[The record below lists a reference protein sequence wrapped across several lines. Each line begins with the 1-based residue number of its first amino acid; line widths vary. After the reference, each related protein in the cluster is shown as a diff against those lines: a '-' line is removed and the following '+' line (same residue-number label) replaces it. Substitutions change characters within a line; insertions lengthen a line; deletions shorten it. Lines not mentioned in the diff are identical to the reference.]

1 MTDTSFRGLFPI
13 LAMPFDENGNVDE
26 EDLRKEV
33 EFCISTGADGLGLA
47 MASEMPKLSE
57 DERNLAARIVVEQSN
72 GRAKV
77 VINTSATSTALAIRM
92 SQNAAELGA
101 DSIMIIPP
109 SGVSEYE
116 IRSHYENISQS
127 IDLPIFIQDIE
138 FAPVAPALASKL
150 AKDNENIS
158 YAKVETLP
166 TPPRVS
172 EAVTKGEGNLI
183 VFGGAGGSF
192 LVEEL
197 LRGAVGTMPWVSIPE
212 AYRKTLDLFFAGN
225 PKGARSNI
233 NRFEPILRTL
243 AQPQVCFS
251 FTKEIL
257 KMRGIFKS
265 NSVRKPYDV
274 PDLAAFTELQRL
286 VNELE
291 LTTYTF

>member
-13 LAMPFDENGNVDE
+13 LAMPFDEYGNVDE

-47 MASEMPKLSE
+47 MASEMPKLAE

-72 GRAKV
+72 SRAKV

-109 SGVSEYE
+109 AGVSEYE

-127 IDLPIFIQDIE
+127 IDLPIFIQDVE
-138 FAPVAPALASKL
+138 FAPVAPELASKL

-183 VFGGAGGSF
+183 VFGGAGGRF

-225 PKGARSNI
+225 IEGARSII
-233 NRFEPILRTL
+233 NRFEPI
-243 AQPQVCFS
+243 
-251 FTKEIL
+251 I
-257 KMRGIFKS
+257 
-265 NSVRKPYDV
+265 
-274 PDLAAFTELQRL
+274 
-286 VNELE
+286 
-291 LTTYTF
+291 